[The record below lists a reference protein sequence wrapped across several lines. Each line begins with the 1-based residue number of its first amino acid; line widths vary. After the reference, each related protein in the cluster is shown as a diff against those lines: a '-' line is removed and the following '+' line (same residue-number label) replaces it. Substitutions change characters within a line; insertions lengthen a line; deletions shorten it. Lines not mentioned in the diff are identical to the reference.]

1 MTSTNEVRLQP
12 DQTFRPWQFFVLLSL
27 GAATAA
33 VLISRQPTPEHLI
46 LISLAIGAAGFT
58 GYTAYRMLAPLTRPE
73 GSRGREPLGPRTRA
87 SLEREKA
94 LTLRT
99 LKELEFDRAM
109 GKVAEQ
115 DFDDMTARLRARALA
130 LMEQLEGAQG

>member
-58 GYTAYRMLAPLTRPE
+58 GYTAYRMLAPLAR
-73 GSRGREPLGPRTRA
+73 
-87 SLEREKA
+87 
-94 LTLRT
+94 
-99 LKELEFDRAM
+99 
-109 GKVAEQ
+109 Q
-115 DFDDMTARLRARALA
+115 DY
-130 LMEQLEGAQG
+130 E